1 MSLFSMA
8 NAENEVDSA
17 EEEWIVLSSSIIR
30 VFCICLT
37 GCCGFLPFMNVL
49 SMNTNSCSVL
59 DMSESTDELSSL
71 ILYVCTIAE
80 REERN
85 EHLKA

>member
-1 MSLFSMA
+1 MFSMA

-71 ILYVCTIAE
+71 IMYVQLQKGKKEMNI
-80 REERN
+80 
-85 EHLKA
+85 